1 MRIKLDNV
9 LGIFNKAL
17 VKLEQFTEQCDSD
30 IRVHENVIERAEEQK
45 RIVSVERERAVKSLE
60 KIKEIVG

>member
-1 MRIKLDNV
+1 MRLKLDNV

-17 VKLEQFTEQCDSD
+17 VKLEQFTEQCDQD
-30 IRVHENVIERAEEQK
+30 INVYQSQIDSAEHQK
-45 RIVSVERERAVKSLE
+45 RVVEQEKDKAINSLN